1 MRVRVC
7 SLALLLLL
15 QACAA
20 TRLVPLPDSAATV
33 HRERRAIS
41 KRLPGLT
48 VTVEAGAWDHR
59 PRLLT
64 DSVLPFLVE
73 VQNHSSDGVRLQ
85 FEEVSLVIDDRGGP
99 RRPLRPEEAEAL
111 LSGVSD
117 PWAIVPSLGIEV
129 TGPEPTLFSLELGLN
144 VNRARDLRDIRRL
157 AFPPE
162 SIACGSQAKGFVYFR
177 QPPADARGLT
187 LLLALDVPGARHQLS
202 FAYAV
207 ER

>member
-7 SLALLLLL
+7 SLVLLLLL
-15 QACAA
+15 QACTA

-48 VTVEAGAWDHR
+48 VTVETGAWDHP

-64 DSVLPFLVE
+64 GSVLPFLVE
-73 VQNHSSDGVRLQ
+73 VENRSRDGVRLQ
-85 FEEVSLVIDDRGGP
+85 LAEVSLVDDRGAP
-99 RRPLRPEEAEAL
+99 RRPLWPEEAEAL
-111 LSGVSD
+111 LSGMSD
-117 PWAIVPSLGIEV
+117 PWAIIPSLGIEV
-129 TGPEPTLFSLELGLN
+129 TGLEPTLFSLELGLN

-162 SIACGSQAKGFVYFR
+162 SIAAGSQAKGFVYFR
-177 QPPADARGLT
+177 QPPPDARGLM
-187 LLLALDVPGARHQLS
+187 LHLALDDSGARHQLS

>member
-41 KRLPGLT
+41 KRLPDLT

-64 DSVLPFLVE
+64 DRVLPFLVE
-73 VQNHSSDGVRLQ
+73 VENHSSEGVRLQ
-85 FEEVSLVIDDRGGP
+85 LAEASLVDDRGVP
-99 RRPLRPEEAEAL
+99 RRPLWPDEAEAL

-117 PWAIVPSLGIEV
+117 PWAIIPSLGIEV
-129 TGPEPTLFSLELGLN
+129 TGVEPTLVNLELGLN

-157 AFPPE
+157 AFPQE
-162 SIACGSQAKGFVYFR
+162 SIASGSQARGFVYFR
-177 QPPADARGLT
+177 QLPADARGLT